1 MIVWSPFDQRKQHT
15 NLSAKLEAQQNE
27 YKSKIT
33 REKKKNPLLNR
44 TLFSV
49 VADNTGFFAFNFL
62 KSDNFGQK
70 KKTEHRE

>member
-15 NLSAKLEAQQNE
+15 NLSAKLEAQQNK

-33 REKKKNPLLNR
+33 REKKKNPLPNR

-49 VADNTGFFAFNFL
+49 VADNTGFF
-62 KSDNFGQK
+62 
-70 KKTEHRE
+70 